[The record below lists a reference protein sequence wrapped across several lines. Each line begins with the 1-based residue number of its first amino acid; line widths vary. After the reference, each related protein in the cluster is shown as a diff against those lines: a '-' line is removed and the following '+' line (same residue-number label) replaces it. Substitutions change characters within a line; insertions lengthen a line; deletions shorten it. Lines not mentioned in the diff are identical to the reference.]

1 MNDKRQKIQLKLAF
15 AEDARSEARSAF
27 VEGTESFKAERK
39 TESPA
44 IVERLMEEVCE
55 RTNCEQALKRVQS
68 NKGSAGVDG
77 MTVQQLPACLKQH
90 WPNIR
95 EHTNRNQSCE
105 WRLRNQMEGCASS
118 GSRRWWTDSSSRRFC
133 RFCSNAGTRLFPI
146 TATVFD
152 RGDRRIRP

>member
-68 NKGSAGVDG
+68 NKGSAGVDE
-77 MTVQQLPACLKQH
+77 MTVQQLPAYLKQH

-95 EHTNRNQSCE
+95 EQ
-105 WRLRNQMEGCASS
+105 L
-118 GSRRWWTDSSSRRFC
+118 
-133 RFCSNAGTRLFPI
+133 AGTYKPQPVLRAQL
-146 TATVFD
+146 AK
-152 RGDRRIRP
+152 

>member
-68 NKGSAGVDG
+68 NKGSAGCGRDDRPAITSVPEAALAKHSG
-77 MTVQQLPACLKQH
+77 TVAGG
-90 WPNIR
+90 NI
-95 EHTNRNQSCE
+95 Q
-105 WRLRNQMEGCASS
+105 
-118 GSRRWWTDSSSRRFC
+118 
-133 RFCSNAGTRLFPI
+133 
-146 TATVFD
+146 TATSPAS
-152 RGDRRIRP
+152 GDCETRWRDAQARDPDGGGPIHP